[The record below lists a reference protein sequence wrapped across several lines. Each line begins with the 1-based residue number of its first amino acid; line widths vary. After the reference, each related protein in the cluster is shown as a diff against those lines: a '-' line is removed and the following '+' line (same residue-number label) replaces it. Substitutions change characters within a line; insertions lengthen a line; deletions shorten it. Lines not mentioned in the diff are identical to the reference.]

1 MQNVTRHLCLAV
13 LLALLVGHA
22 SFAVHA
28 ASHGVGEA
36 VDCELCISYGDA
48 SEALAQD
55 PEHEVRPRADAR
67 TRQPVADEPATT
79 AVYAFSQ
86 RGPPVSD

>member
-1 MQNVTRHLCLAV
+1 MQYATRHLCLAV

-28 ASHGVGEA
+28 ASHDLGEA
-36 VDCELCISYGDA
+36 VDCQLCISYGDA
-48 SEALAQD
+48 SEALAHD
-55 PEHEVRPRADAR
+55 PGHGAIPHANVPTLYPGADA
-67 TRQPVADEPATT
+67 PAVQ

-86 RGPPVSD
+86 RGPPGSD